1 MFKNKKGEFRAGWKI
16 AGMLGA
22 VFGSLFLLI
31 FAIQFG
37 FSFIMIATGNL
48 NASTGIGTPLAYQI
62 AAVINASMMFIQ
74 TLVMIGIPILL
85 WRKGLKK
92 DLRSLGL
99 PALTKHWRSMGLGL
113 AIGAGSMTLVF
124 LLLLFTDSAQV
135 LTWTPQW
142 NFSFLVMLAMYILV
156 GYSEEIVCRG
166 YIQGVMKQ
174 THNPILIVLVPSIL
188 FSLMHSANSGMGLIP
203 YLNLFLIGL
212 YLSLITLS
220 SGSLYPAIG
229 YHIFWNFFQGPV
241 YGFSVSGGM
250 ESGLLST
257 YMKGNSLLNGG
268 AFGPEGG
275 LIVTAVILLML
286 GVWYWKNQAKLPVL
300 WKQLKSENV
309 ETASEE

>member
-286 GVWYWKNQAKLPVL
+286 GVWYWKNQAQLPVL

>member
-48 NASTGIGTPLAYQI
+48 KASTGIGTPLAYQI

-142 NFSFLVMLAMYILV
+142 NFSCLVMLAMYILV

-166 YIQGVMKQ
+166 YSQGVLKQ
-174 THNPILIVLVPSIL
+174 THNPILIVLGPSIL

-286 GVWYWKNQAKLPVL
+286 GVWYWKNQAQLPVL

>member
-1 MFKNKKGEFRAGWKI
+1 MFKNKNGELRAGWKI

-22 VFGSLFLLI
+22 VFVSLFLLI

-99 PALTKHWRSMGLGL
+99 PALKKHWRSMGMGL
-113 AIGAGSMTLVF
+113 AVGAGSMTLVF

-286 GVWYWKNQAKLPVL
+286 GVWYWKNQAQLPVL

>member
-1 MFKNKKGEFRAGWKI
+1 MFKNKNGELRAGWKI

-31 FAIQFG
+31 F
-37 FSFIMIATGNL
+37 
-48 NASTGIGTPLAYQI
+48 GTPLAYQI
-62 AAVINASMMFIQ
+62 AAVINTSMMFIQ

-188 FSLMHSANSGMGLIP
+188 FSLMHSAKSGMGLIP

-286 GVWYWKNQAKLPVL
+286 GVWYWKNQAQLPVL

>member
-142 NFSFLVMLAMYILV
+142 NSSFLVMLAMYILV

-286 GVWYWKNQAKLPVL
+286 GVWYWKNQAQLPVL

>member
-1 MFKNKKGEFRAGWKI
+1 MFKNKKGELRAGWKI

-37 FSFIMIATGNL
+37 FSFIMMATGNL
-48 NASTGIGTPLAYQI
+48 DASTGIGTPLAYQI

-99 PALTKHWRSMGLGL
+99 PALKKHWRSMGMGL
-113 AIGAGSMTLVF
+113 AVGAGSMTLVF

-286 GVWYWKNQAKLPVL
+286 GVWYWKNQAQLPVL

>member
-22 VFGSLFLLI
+22 VFGSLYLLV

-37 FSFIMIATGNL
+37 FSFIMMATGNL
-48 NASTGIGTPLAYQI
+48 DASTGIGTPLAYQI

-99 PALTKHWRSMGLGL
+99 PALTEHWRSMGMGL
-113 AIGAGSMTLVF
+113 AVGAGSMTLVF

-286 GVWYWKNQAKLPVL
+286 GVWYWKNQAQLPVL

>member
-142 NFSFLVMLAMYILV
+142 NSSFLVMLAMYILV

-241 YGFSVSGGM
+241 YGCSVSGGM

-257 YMKGNSLLNGG
+257 YMKGNSLLNGA

-286 GVWYWKNQAKLPVL
+286 GVWYWKNQAQLPVL

>member
-135 LTWTPQW
+135 LTWIPQW
-142 NFSFLVMLAMYILV
+142 NSSFLVMLAMYILV

-286 GVWYWKNQAKLPVL
+286 GVWYWKNQAQLPVL